1 MFNYSEGRKAWQ
13 DFKKRNPN
21 FDKLKG
27 VKANFGPL
35 LDQAEAHHKKAI
47 EAYTEYVKKMKEA
60 KTLDAKFLEVCKQTE
75 SAGRLAAAAFE
86 EYYKAIKNSG
96 DQKMI
101 KDFEANSMPIMKK
114 VALALG
120 AAERAKAITHLQPS

>member
-1 MFNYSEGRKAWQ
+1 
-13 DFKKRNPN
+13 
-21 FDKLKG
+21 
-27 VKANFGPL
+27 
-35 LDQAEAHHKKAI
+35 
-47 EAYTEYVKKMKEA
+47 
-60 KTLDAKFLEVCKQTE
+60 
-75 SAGRLAAAAFE
+75 LAAAAFE